1 MQRKIRL
8 ISFVF
13 LFLFVACAVGRKDPN
28 GTYADSLNGEHSK
41 SGMFVTAG
49 VPVFLS
55 DPAPVQRRITGR
67 IFCGRGIDETVV
79 RHGDVALIT
88 DGKVAANASWKDGG
102 IFAIS
107 AVFNRNVAYTVK
119 VKVACGEASKPVPL
133 NLLSDLTD
141 FDFHM
146 QDLTTEPGH

>member
-1 MQRKIRL
+1 MKSTVRL
-8 ISFVF
+8 LSFVF

-28 GTYADSLNGEHSK
+28 GTYADRLNGEKSK
-41 SGMFVTAG
+41 SGMFVSAG
-49 VPVFLS
+49 VPVILA

-67 IFCGRGIDETVV
+67 IFCGQGIDETVV
-79 RHGDVALIT
+79 RHGDVALIS
-88 DGKVAANASWKDGG
+88 DGKAVANAAWKEGG
-102 IFAIS
+102 TFAIS

-146 QDLTTEPGH
+146 QDLATAPGH